1 MHTRTEL
8 CPSVPLYLYTPPFQ
22 TCTAIV
28 HRETIYAEAGR
39 RAGGVGGGIDIAGD
53 GDGLG
58 GGGGGGQGG
67 PSRRGTVFLR
77 KKHGG
82 LCIQTGKGAL
92 GMGGAGTAGGA
103 LSGFPMNQ
111 VRESIIYI
119 Q

>member
-1 MHTRTEL
+1 MSL
-8 CPSVPLYLYTPPFQ
+8 CTSVPLYLYTPPFQ